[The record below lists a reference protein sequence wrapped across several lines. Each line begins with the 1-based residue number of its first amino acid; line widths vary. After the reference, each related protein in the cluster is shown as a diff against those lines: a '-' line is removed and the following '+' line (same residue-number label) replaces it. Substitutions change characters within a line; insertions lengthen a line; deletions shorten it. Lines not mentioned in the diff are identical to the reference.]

1 MKTVKTKSRARE
13 LMRAQ
18 MGDIYEEIRVAKA
31 AGDPICYSTSNFAK
45 ELFEVMG
52 IKVVYPENHAA
63 AVAAKKGAE
72 LFCEKAE
79 SLGYSSDLCSYA
91 RISIGFDERDEDFG
105 HGLDIPAPDFLCVS
119 NNICSTVNKWYEN
132 LAWKYDI
139 PMIMLDVPYSTQAD
153 YEPAKIEYVKSQLQG
168 IVERLEEVTG
178 RTFDYDRFQ
187 EVLETSSENGRL
199 FQEAMDL
206 IGQTVPS
213 PASAFDEYNFMALMI
228 VARGKKETTEALK
241 LFIGE
246 LQERIAAD
254 QAKSGIGSCGTA
266 CAAGRICARIR
277 LRLPKRVSTWWE
289 RRIPA
294 TTAPRSK
301 TFTSCACRIP
311 ARTTQRASRSE
322 RITAAVCWIAIN
334 ATAFCATLCA
344 AASRGWVSCSRC
356 SASSETASGC
366 RIPCSMQIRQTRA
379 CSRKRSSKP
388 DCRGFR
394 RRWRHAA
401 DKGRAAHG
409 RCAAG

>member
-1 MKTVKTKSRARE
+1 MHGLMKTVKTKSRARE

-139 PMIMLDVPYSTQAD
+139 PMIMLDGPYSTQAD

-254 QAKSGIGSCGTA
+254 ETTFPGEERYRIMWDGLCCWPYLRQNSTSLAEKGINMVGTPYTGNYGTTFEDLYEL
-266 CAAGRICARIR
+266 C
-277 LRLPKRVSTWWE
+277 VSYSSTN
-289 RRIPA
+289 
-294 TTAPRSK
+294 
-301 TFTSCACRIP
+301 
-311 ARTTQRASRSE
+311 
-322 RITAAVCWIAIN
+322 N
-334 ATAFCATLCA
+334 ATGVQIGADYRSGLLDRYQCDGVLCNVMR
-344 AASRGWVSCSRC
+344 SCKPWVGIMFEMQRQLRNRFGLPYTMFD
-356 SASSETASGC
+356 ADQADPRVFSEA
-366 RIPCSMQIRQTRA
+366 QFETRLQGLQEA
-379 CSRKRSSKP
+379 MEARS
-388 DCRGFR
+388 
-394 RRWRHAA
+394 
-401 DKGRAAHG
+401 
-409 RCAAG
+409 